1 MWQLAG
7 ILTASLLGGCA
18 LGWAIFQRA
27 DVRSP
32 SVWVSM
38 IILLVG
44 SVGGPAL
51 LYRMLGAGT
60 LSFAAAVAIAG
71 FAAGV
76 TFWPMAKPQG
86 TKEWL

>member
-1 MWQLAG
+1 
-7 ILTASLLGGCA
+7 
-18 LGWAIFQRA
+18 
-27 DVRSP
+27 
-32 SVWVSM
+32 M
-38 IILLVG
+38 IILLAG

-51 LYRMLGAGT
+51 LYNILGAGT